1 MKILFVHEV
10 SWFNKVVFEMHDFP
24 ELLSLKGHEVH
35 FLDFD
40 EGKPRARWK
49 SVTTTETRAHEGS
62 NVSVTTPPRF
72 LPGIFG
78 RLLATIIQPLVFV
91 RLIKQIEPDVVVTYS
106 IPTSGWQI
114 TKICN
119 TKNIPIIAR
128 AIDISHL
135 LRKTAFKPLIKRS
148 EKYIFAHADHVS
160 THNEAL
166 RQYCISLGASPNKTS
181 VIFPGVDFSRFTP
194 GPPRVDLQNVHGI
207 NPEDKVLL
215 FMGTLFRFSGLF
227 ELLTELAPTL
237 YVHPSIKIL
246 ILGDGEDFNRLN
258 KLYKDL
264 GLQSQVLMP
273 GRIEYDLLADYLRLG
288 NVALLPF
295 KQDLVTHS
303 VLPGKILQY
312 LACGL
317 PTVATPLDGLMSMI
331 QANNGVVYSSS
342 PHQMAMDAIRLVS
355 EPKSLKAMK
364 NSGLNLVMTKCNW
377 EQQIIQFENVVTTL
391 SKDIKKGA
399 D

>member
-10 SWFNKVVFEMHDFP
+10 SWFNKVVYEMHDFP
-24 ELLSLKGHEVH
+24 ELLSLRGHEVH

-49 SVTTTETRAHEGS
+49 SVTTIESRAHNGS
-62 NVSVTTPPRF
+62 RVSVTTPPRF

-119 TKNIPIIAR
+119 AKNIPIIAR

-148 EKYIFAHADHVS
+148 EKYVFAHADHVS

-166 RQYCISLGASPNKTS
+166 RQYCISLGASSNKTS
-181 VIFPGVDFSRFTP
+181 VIYPGVDFSRFAP
-194 GPPRVDLQNVHGI
+194 GPPRVDLQNAHGI
-207 NPEDKVLL
+207 NSGDKVLL
-215 FMGTLFRFSGLF
+215 FMGTIFRFSGLF
-227 ELLTELAPTL
+227 ELLTELAPAL
-237 YVHPSIKIL
+237 RNNPSIKLL
-246 ILGDGEDFNRLN
+246 ILGDGEDFNRLS
-258 KLYKDL
+258 KLSKDF

-273 GRIEYDLLADYLRLG
+273 GRIEYELLADYLSLG
-288 NVALLPF
+288 DIALLPF
-295 KQDLVTHS
+295 KQELVTHS
-303 VLPGKILQY
+303 VLPGKVLQY

-317 PTVATPLDGLMSMI
+317 PTIATPLNGLMSMTET
-331 QANNGVVYSSS
+331 NNAVLYSSS
-342 PHQMAMDAIRLVS
+342 AYQMSVDAIRLIS
-355 EPKSLKAMK
+355 EPKTLEEMK
-364 NSGLNLVMTKCNW
+364 NNGLDLVRKKCDW
-377 EQQIIQFENVVTTL
+377 EQQVNQFENIIKTL
-391 SKDIKKGA
+391 L
-399 D
+399 